1 MTHQSEEVV
10 LDRRLVHLELEAAA
24 VGDFFVKLRE
34 FGVVVGFGRSASKL
48 DYPGKKCGFIFKLFL
63 HLTRCSRK
71 VDYLILTAANS
82 FRVVT
87 TTKKLNVRTPSDPWL
102 FYSFAFS
109 TNQ

>member
-63 HLTRCSRK
+63 
-71 VDYLILTAANS
+71 
-82 FRVVT
+82 
-87 TTKKLNVRTPSDPWL
+87 LNFFFMKGCFNLLLLSLGLLNLLLD
-102 FYSFAFS
+102 SG
-109 TNQ
+109 

>member
-48 DYPGKKCGFIFKLFL
+48 DYPGKRCGFIFKLIISFQQL
-63 HLTRCSRK
+63 
-71 VDYLILTAANS
+71 LILS
-82 FRVVT
+82 E
-87 TTKKLNVRTPSDPWL
+87 S
-102 FYSFAFS
+102 
-109 TNQ
+109 